1 MSILDSMLKSIE
13 ETEKN
18 RPKLTEEEKSE
29 YFKGCDIAMITS
41 DVSWK
46 SREIDY
52 VPKKKSVINKNWYL
66 NCFRRSFHWIDWEEN
81 IFNFKNEKQN
91 GT

>member
-41 DVSWK
+41 DVS
-46 SREIDY
+46 
-52 VPKKKSVINKNWYL
+52 
-66 NCFRRSFHWIDWEEN
+66 
-81 IFNFKNEKQN
+81 
-91 GT
+91 